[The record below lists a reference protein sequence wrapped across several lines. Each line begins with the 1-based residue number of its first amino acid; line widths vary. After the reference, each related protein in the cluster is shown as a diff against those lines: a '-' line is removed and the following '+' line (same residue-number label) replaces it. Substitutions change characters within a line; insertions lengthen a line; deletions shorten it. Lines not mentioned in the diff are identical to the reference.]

1 MQTLL
6 ALRILHRVLSYPQ
19 LYELKNLVSFCGGF
33 SMPEIKHRDE
43 VEDEIVS
50 FELMI

>member
-1 MQTLL
+1 MQALL

-19 LYELKNLVSFCGGF
+19 LNELKNLVSFCGGF